1 VLLFIRGGAR
11 GTISRAVKEIVAA
24 RTTILDGTCRHSNN
38 RALFNDFSIESVV
51 MDQNRLIEVEDLRVH
66 FPLEDKTVKAVDG
79 VSWHIDKGETLA
91 VVGESGSGKSVTA
104 MSLMRLT
111 DNMGGKIPTGQI
123 NFRRSDGE
131 VIDIVKQPLET
142 MRELRGN
149 EVSMIFQ
156 EPMTS
161 LNPVFTI
168 GFQISE
174 AIILHQGKTEV
185 EAEEM
190 ALDMLRLVRIPEP
203 EKQMKQYPHQL
214 SGGMRQ
220 RVMIAMALSC
230 RPSLLIA
237 DEPTTALDVTIQAQI
252 LDLIKMLQ
260 KEIGMSVM
268 FITHD
273 MGVVAE
279 MADRVVVMLRG
290 EKVEEG
296 SAQQIFDNPQ
306 HPYTIALLD
315 AVPRLGSM
323 TGRPNPEKF
332 ANIDIRRAEGD
343 DIRAGKTV
351 EPGAPLETSTVRAD
365 EPPLLEVKGLTTRFD
380 IAAGLF
386 GSVTGRVH
394 AVEDVSFSLQPG
406 ETLALVGES
415 GCGKST
421 TGRSIIKLV
430 EPTRGSVTFEGQEL
444 MGLSATQMRPMRRDM
459 QMIFQDPFASLNP
472 RISAGSA
479 IAEPMQVHGI
489 ASSGS
494 EMNDRVAGLLDRVG
508 LLPEHA
514 ARYPH
519 EFSGGQRQRLC
530 IARALGLN
538 PKLII
543 ADEAV
548 SALDVSIQAQVVNLM
563 MELQE
568 EFGLSYLFI
577 SHDMAVV
584 ERVSHRVAVMYLG
597 EIVEI
602 GPRQAVFENPQHAY
616 TKKLMS
622 AVPIADPS
630 RRRTDLRL
638 MTDEIPSPLKPV
650 GYEPEERVYKE
661 VGSGHFVQVAA

>member
-1 VLLFIRGGAR
+1 
-11 GTISRAVKEIVAA
+11 
-24 RTTILDGTCRHSNN
+24 
-38 RALFNDFSIESVV
+38 
-51 MDQNRLIEVEDLRVH
+51 MDQNRLIEVEDLRVY

-79 VSWHIDKGETLA
+79 VSWHINKGETLA

-111 DNMGGKIPTGQI
+111 DNMGGKIPTGKI
-123 NFRRSDGE
+123 NFRRNDGE
-131 VIDIVKQPLET
+131 IIDIVQQPLET

-174 AIILHQGKTEV
+174 AIILHQGKTEA
-185 EAEEM
+185 EAEDM

-296 SAQQIFDNPQ
+296 PAQQIFESPQ

-343 DIRAGKTV
+343 DIKTGGSTEV
-351 EPGAPLETSTVRAD
+351 GAPVETSTVRAD
-365 EPPLLEVKGLTTRFD
+365 ATPLLEVKGLTTRFD

-386 GSVTGRVH
+386 GRVTGRVH

-430 EPTRGSVTFEGQEL
+430 EPTRGSVVFEGQEL
-444 MGLSATQMRPMRRDM
+444 MGLSGTQMRPMRRDM

-489 ASSGS
+489 SSAGS

-630 RRRTDLRL
+630 RRRTELRL

-650 GYEPEERVYKE
+650 GYEPENRVYQE
-661 VGSGHFVQVAA
+661 VGTGHFVQVAA